1 MYRLLSKKVFMKPT
15 KQLHQ
20 NIIDLCKQNNAK
32 AQMQLYGLYCKAM
45 FSVALR
51 MVNDTFLAEEVMQ
64 KSFIKAFK
72 KIDTYKNEVAFGA
85 WLKRIVIHQ
94 SMDELKKKNA
104 DIIPI
109 SREVMTISEEDD
121 WHMEHE
127 ITMDDV
133 KKAIRQLKEKY
144 RIIVTLYLIE
154 GYDHQ
159 EIAEI
164 LNITENTSRTQLLR
178 GKNELK
184 EALKNRV

>member
-1 MYRLLSKKVFMKPT
+1 
-15 KQLHQ
+15 
-20 NIIDLCKQNNAK
+20 
-32 AQMQLYGLYCKAM
+32 
-45 FSVALR
+45 
-51 MVNDTFLAEEVMQ
+51 
-64 KSFIKAFK
+64 
-72 KIDTYKNEVAFGA
+72 
-85 WLKRIVIHQ
+85 
-94 SMDELKKKNA
+94 
-104 DIIPI
+104 
-109 SREVMTISEEDD
+109 MTISEEDD

-164 LNITENTSRTQLLR
+164 LNITENTSRTQLLL

>member
-1 MYRLLSKKVFMKPT
+1 MKPA

-20 NIIDLCKQNNAK
+20 HIIDQCKQNNAK

-51 MVNDTFLAEEVMQ
+51 MVNDTFVAEEVMQ
-64 KSFIKAFK
+64 KAFIKAFK

-85 WLKRIVIHQ
+85 WLKRIVINQ
-94 SMDELKKKNA
+94 SMDELKKKNT

-109 SREVMTISEEDD
+109 SKEIITISEEEEN
-121 WHMEHE
+121 WQIEHE
-127 ITMDDV
+127 ITMEDV
-133 KKAIRQLKEKY
+133 KKAMQQLKDKY
-144 RIIVTLYLIE
+144 RIILTLYLIE

-178 GKNELK
+178 GKNALK
-184 EALKNRV
+184 EALKCRL

>member
-1 MYRLLSKKVFMKPT
+1 
-15 KQLHQ
+15 
-20 NIIDLCKQNNAK
+20 
-32 AQMQLYGLYCKAM
+32 
-45 FSVALR
+45 
-51 MVNDTFLAEEVMQ
+51 
-64 KSFIKAFK
+64 
-72 KIDTYKNEVAFGA
+72 
-85 WLKRIVIHQ
+85 
-94 SMDELKKKNA
+94 
-104 DIIPI
+104 
-109 SREVMTISEEDD
+109 MTISEEDD

-127 ITMDDV
+127 ITVEDV

>member
-1 MYRLLSKKVFMKPT
+1 
-15 KQLHQ
+15 
-20 NIIDLCKQNNAK
+20 
-32 AQMQLYGLYCKAM
+32 
-45 FSVALR
+45 
-51 MVNDTFLAEEVMQ
+51 
-64 KSFIKAFK
+64 
-72 KIDTYKNEVAFGA
+72 
-85 WLKRIVIHQ
+85 
-94 SMDELKKKNA
+94 
-104 DIIPI
+104 
-109 SREVMTISEEDD
+109 MTISEEDD

-127 ITMDDV
+127 ITIDDV

-164 LNITENTSRTQLLR
+164 LNITENTSRTQLLL

>member
-1 MYRLLSKKVFMKPT
+1 MKPA

-20 NIIDLCKQNNAK
+20 HIIDQCKQNNAK
-32 AQMQLYGLYCKAM
+32 AQMQLYRLYCKAM

-51 MVNDTFLAEEVMQ
+51 IVNDTFLAEEVMQ
-64 KSFIKAFK
+64 KAFIKAFR
-72 KIDTYKNEVAFGA
+72 KIDTYKNEVSFGA
-85 WLKRIVIHQ
+85 WLKKIVINQ

-109 SREVMTISEEDD
+109 SKEVMTISEEEED
-121 WHMEHE
+121 WQMEQE
-127 ITMDDV
+127 ITVEDV
-133 KKAIRQLKEKY
+133 KKAIQQLKEKY
-144 RIIVTLYLIE
+144 RIILTLYLIE

-164 LNITENTSRTQLLR
+164 VNITESTSRTQVLR
-178 GKNELK
+178 GKKELK

>member
-1 MYRLLSKKVFMKPT
+1 M
-15 KQLHQ
+15 
-20 NIIDLCKQNNAK
+20 
-32 AQMQLYGLYCKAM
+32 
-45 FSVALR
+45 
-51 MVNDTFLAEEVMQ
+51 
-64 KSFIKAFK
+64 
-72 KIDTYKNEVAFGA
+72 AFGA

-127 ITMDDV
+127 ITVEDV